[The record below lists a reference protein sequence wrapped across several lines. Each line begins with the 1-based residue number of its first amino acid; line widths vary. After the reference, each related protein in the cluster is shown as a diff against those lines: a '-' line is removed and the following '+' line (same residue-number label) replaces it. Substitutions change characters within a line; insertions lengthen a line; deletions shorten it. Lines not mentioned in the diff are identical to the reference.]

1 MTDRTGGV
9 DHDEGAVELCLL
21 PRNTEC
27 TSAYYVGQAAA
38 LCCLHSFLFCIS
50 LYCLVSSR
58 RDFVGAIHSSLFI
71 DTLSNMIVHPE
82 MLAKA
87 SSSVAPIPTVIPG
100 VPPVYETAGDVG
112 NRTLWYA
119 ASGCSPSCAANKTP
133 PGLSLSSWPSPP
145 WLSTPWPAGSQL

>member
-1 MTDRTGGV
+1 MTKSGG
-9 DHDEGAVELCLL
+9 AL
-21 PRNTEC
+21 PPSPQHRMHQRVLRRSTAAC
-27 TSAYYVGQAAA
+27 VASTLFSSA
-38 LCCLHSFLFCIS
+38 FLSI
-50 LYCLVSSR
+50 VSSR

-100 VPPVYETAGDVG
+100 VPPIYETAGDVG

-119 ASGCSPSCAANKTP
+119 ASGGSPSCVANKTP
-133 PGLSLSSWPSPP
+133 PGLSSSSWPSPP